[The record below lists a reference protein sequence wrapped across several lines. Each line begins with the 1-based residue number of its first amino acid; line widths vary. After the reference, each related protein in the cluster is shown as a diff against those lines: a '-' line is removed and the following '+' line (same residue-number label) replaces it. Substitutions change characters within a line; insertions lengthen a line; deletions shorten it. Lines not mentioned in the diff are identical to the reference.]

1 MTDQEYEENGEML
14 ENEEND
20 QHEEE
25 QQQEEISYEDYQKL
39 QSELEQL
46 RKWHKKSNEE
56 AKNYRLKAKAY
67 EEVGYSPEELKEI
80 REKEEKRKM
89 RELENKQDF
98 NKLKETLTTQFSEK
112 EKEYQQKIESLQSS
126 MEKTLIQREVTSAIA
141 KNEGIETLLRPH
153 IESNVKLMEND
164 DGTLVPRVM
173 DKDGSPAFNSKGEY
187 MSVDDYVSS
196 LREHEDFGVAFKGR
210 QASGAGT
217 KAAPTEGKRGRT
229 GLESK
234 PRSQWTRE
242 DREKFKAHHGE
253 NWMEEYEKLPI

>member
-20 QHEEE
+20 QHEEDQE
-25 QQQEEISYEDYQKL
+25 QHQEVDYEKYKALEEEAQKMRAYL
-39 QSELEQL
+39 
-46 RKWHKKSNEE
+46 KKSNEE

-98 NKLKETLTTQFSEK
+98 NKLKETLTTQFEQEK
-112 EKEYQQKIESLQSS
+112 QQYESKIQSLQSS
-126 MEKTLIQREVTSAIA
+126 MEKTLIQRDVTSAIA

-164 DGTLVPRVM
+164 DGTLVPRVI
-173 DKDGSPAFNSKGEY
+173 DSDGSPKFNSKGEY
-187 MSVDDYVSS
+187 MSVDEFVAT
-196 LREHEDFGVAFKGR
+196 LREHDDFGVAFRGR

-217 KAAPTEGKRGRT
+217 KQAATNGKQPV
-229 GLESK
+229 SKK
-234 PRSQWTRE
+234 PRSQMNDSERR
-242 DREKFKAHHGE
+242 DFVQKHG
-253 NWMEEYEKLPI
+253 WDAYHQLPIE